1 MSVNRSLSFVFGVTS
16 ALLLSSTAFS
26 QSYAFTIDQG
36 GSSIQQ
42 TLDVSVPLNGT
53 LIGNYDATTTPDG
66 TRTLP
71 GVFGGSGNNPINFSA
86 TAVITGSNS
95 VSPQGAFTIA
105 IDASGTSVIIDG
117 FQMDV
122 LGGEIA
128 TVAATFNLVYDT
140 FRTVSPTGF
149 FLGGIELPIP
159 LGDIELLSWTLE
171 QTEPATFAL
180 VDTAEGSDL
189 AGTVTFNTVF
199 SFSFSGQELVT
210 DPLPFALPLVGTL
223 VESGKNQ
230 NLELGFIS
238 DFVFDQPVPAI
249 EAPIENV
256 PLPVPTILPPG
267 GTANLL
273 LSATSAEGTTG
284 GEWSST
290 IIAVGE
296 PSGCTATPDID
307 GNASVNGADLA
318 ALLSE
323 WNQNGGPA
331 DLNCDGIVNGADLTE
346 MLSAWTG

>member
-1 MSVNRSLSFVFGVTS
+1 MSLTRPFTCVLG
-16 ALLLSSTAFS
+16 ASTALFLS
-26 QSYAFTIDQG
+26 TVTHAQNYAFSIDQD

-42 TLDVSVPLNGT
+42 TLNVSVPLNGT

-71 GVFGGSGNNPINFSA
+71 GIFGGSGNNPINFTA
-86 TAVITGSNS
+86 TAVLTGSNV

-105 IDASGTSVIIDG
+105 IDPSGTSAIIDG

-149 FLGGIELPIP
+149 FIGGIELPIP

-180 VDTAEGSDL
+180 VDSAGGSDL
-189 AGTVTFNTVF
+189 TGIVTFNTVF
-199 SFSFSGQELVT
+199 SFSFLGEELVT
-210 DPLPFALPLVGTL
+210 DPLPFVLPLVGTL
-223 VESGKNQ
+223 VESGE

-238 DFVFDQPVPAI
+238 DFVFEQPVAAI
-249 EAPIENV
+249 KTPIEDV

-273 LSATSAEGTTG
+273 LSATSAEGTTA

-290 IIAVGE
+290 IIALGE
-296 PSGCTATPDID
+296 PSGCTASPDID

-318 ALLSE
+318 ALLSR

-331 DLNCDGIVNGADLTE
+331 DLNCDGTVNGADLTE
-346 MLSAWTG
+346 MLAAWTI

>member
-1 MSVNRSLSFVFGVTS
+1 MPLSRSLSFVSGTTS
-16 ALLLSSTAFS
+16 AFLLSSAAFS
-26 QSYAFTIDQG
+26 QSYAFSINQE
-36 GSSIQQ
+36 GSSLQQ

-71 GVFGGSGNNPINFSA
+71 GIFGGSGNNPINFSA

-95 VSPQGAFTIA
+95 VSPQGTFTIA
-105 IDASGTSVIIDG
+105 IDPSGNSAIIDG

-122 LGGEIA
+122 LGGESA

-140 FRTVSPTGF
+140 FRTVSPSGLF
-149 FLGGIELPIP
+149 IGGIELPIP

-210 DPLPFALPLVGTL
+210 DPLPFVLPLVGTL
-223 VESGKNQ
+223 VESGE

-238 DFVFDQPVPAI
+238 DFVFDQSVPAI
-249 EAPIENV
+249 ETPIEDV

-273 LSATSAEGTTG
+273 LSATSAEGTTT

-296 PSGCTATPDID
+296 PSGCTASPDID

-323 WNQNGGPA
+323 WNQSGGPA